1 MAKFL
6 LGNARHQLDDKGRMR
21 IPAKF
26 REALGGSGCILPGRA
41 GALFIVPEDTLME
54 TRDAVREANAF
65 ANSDAND
72 LSTAITANANYLEE
86 DGQGRVRLPAELAQM
101 VGIKKDIV
109 FVGKLTYLEVWPA
122 EVWDARYSVLNPD
135 NLAKVLDRL
144 KNLGV

>member
-1 MAKFL
+1 MPKFM
-6 LGNARHQLDDKGRMR
+6 LGNVRHQLDDKGRMR
-21 IPAKF
+21 IPAKY
-26 REALGGSGCILPGRA
+26 REVLGGTSCILPGRA
-41 GALFIVPEDTLME
+41 GALFIVPEDKLME
-54 TRDAVREANAF
+54 TLEAVREANAF